1 MTHAER
7 IRQTLARRP
16 YWGMQRVAAE
26 TGIDYGVV
34 RSTAAREGIRFWDRQ
49 KMEVFTDTL
58 VEAVESIE
66 TPNG

>member
-1 MTHAER
+1 MTHADR
-7 IRQTLARRP
+7 IRQTLLHRP

-49 KMEVFTDTL
+49 KMEAFTDKL
-58 VEAVESIE
+58 VEAVEKIE
-66 TPNG
+66 APNG